1 MRVVDVGGGVA
12 LVAVLGGRVGVGVGE
27 LPFLLAVSK
36 EFMPSPLR
44 LVSLSVV
51 LSLAEDQK
59 ISLFS
64 VYLSILLA

>member
-36 EFMPSPLR
+36 EFMPSPP
-44 LVSLSVV
+44 
-51 LSLAEDQK
+51 
-59 ISLFS
+59 
-64 VYLSILLA
+64 LLG